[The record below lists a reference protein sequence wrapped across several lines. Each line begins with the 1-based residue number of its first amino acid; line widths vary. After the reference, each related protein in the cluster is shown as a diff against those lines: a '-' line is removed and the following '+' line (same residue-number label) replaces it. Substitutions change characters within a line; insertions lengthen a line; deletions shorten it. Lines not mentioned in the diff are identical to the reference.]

1 MIKYYE
7 DVFAFSSI
15 FKVNLLTLQNNSQI
29 LKRVSSLN
37 MKKRMA
43 SLHIKSF
50 GPIVDSTKI
59 EMTSLMV
66 LIGRQ
71 SAGKSTFMKVLCF
84 CRWIEKKI
92 MVSTDDMVNQYTHYN
107 RFVKELKQFH
117 RLNDDY
123 FSDDTELMYDG
134 DNITIE
140 YKGVNGN
147 ARITRKKSFAEKRY
161 NTKLSY
167 IPAERNL
174 VSAIQNVDKTYKATE
189 RDVLFNFIYEWDEA
203 KTPYTSEHPFKLSA
217 TGGFSY
223 VNKSGTDVLLRE
235 DGAETPAFYA
245 SSGMQS
251 VMPMDVMANYITERV
266 GQNASL
272 SMRERNEISKADN
285 GHSYRRLGY
294 QSAQLFIEEPE
305 QNLYPESQKLVV
317 MSLVRSLK
325 KALNNGS
332 EQSLVV
338 VTTHSP
344 YVLSVVNVLLAAA
357 IVDEKGLRQT
367 VVDKDCLLPSKA
379 ISGYYIDEKGVFQN
393 IMDGDIPML
402 SGNDLDGVSDWV
414 DESINKL
421 NEILFA

>member
-1 MIKYYE
+1 M
-7 DVFAFSSI
+7 
-15 FKVNLLTLQNNSQI
+15 
-29 LKRVSSLN
+29 
-37 MKKRMA
+37 
-43 SLHIKSF
+43 HIKNF

-59 EMTSLMV
+59 ELTPLMV

-92 MVSTDDMVNQYTHYN
+92 MVSTDDMVNQYTHHN

-117 RLNDDY
+117 RLNDEY
-123 FSDDTELMYDG
+123 FTTDTELVYDG
-134 DNITIE
+134 DSITIE
-140 YKGVNGN
+140 YIGMNSN
-147 ARITRKKSFAEKRY
+147 ARIIRKKSFSEKRF

-174 VSAIQNVDKTYKATE
+174 ISAIHNVDKAYKATE

-203 KTPYTSEHPFKLSA
+203 KSPYTSEHPFRLAA

-223 VNKSGTDVLLRE
+223 VNKSGADVLVRE
-235 DGAETPAFYA
+235 DGTETPAFYA

-251 VMPMDVMANYITERV
+251 IMPMDVMANYITERV

-272 SMRERNEISKADN
+272 SMHERNEISKTDN
-285 GHSYRRLGY
+285 EYSYRRLEY

-325 KALNNGS
+325 KALDNGS
-332 EQSLVV
+332 EQSMAV

-344 YVLSVVNVLLAAA
+344 YVMSVVNVLLAAA
-357 IVDEKGLRQT
+357 IVEEKGLEQN
-367 VVDKDCLLPSKA
+367 VVSKDCILPSKD
-379 ISGYYIDEKGVFQN
+379 ISGYYINEKGVFQS
-393 IMDGDIPML
+393 IMDNEIPML
-402 SGNDLDGVSDWV
+402 NGNDLDGVSEWV
-414 DESINKL
+414 DESISKL
-421 NEILFA
+421 NGILFA

>member
-1 MIKYYE
+1 M
-7 DVFAFSSI
+7 
-15 FKVNLLTLQNNSQI
+15 
-29 LKRVSSLN
+29 
-37 MKKRMA
+37 
-43 SLHIKSF
+43 
-50 GPIVDSTKI
+50 DSTKI

-71 SAGKSTFMKVLCF
+71 SAGKSAFMKVLCF

-117 RLNDDY
+117 RLNDE
-123 FSDDTELMYDG
+123 FFTNDTELMYDG
-134 DNITIE
+134 DNIILE

-147 ARITRKKSFAEKRY
+147 AKIQRKKSFAENRF

-189 RDVLFNFIYEWDEA
+189 KDVLFNFIYEWDEA
-203 KTPYTSEHPFKLSA
+203 KTPYTSEHPFRLA
-217 TGGFSY
+217 VTGGFSY
-223 VNKSGTDVLLRE
+223 VNKSGADVLLRE
-235 DGAETPAFYA
+235 DGIETPAFYA

-251 VMPMDVMANYITERV
+251 VMPLDVMANYITERV

-272 SMRERNEISKADN
+272 SMHERNEINKTDN
-285 GHSYRRLGY
+285 GHSCRRLEY

-325 KALNNGS
+325 KALENGT
-332 EQSLVV
+332 EQSMAVL
-338 VTTHSP
+338 TTHSP
-344 YVLSVVNVLLAAA
+344 YVMSVVNVLLTAA
-357 IVDEKGLRQT
+357 IVDEKGLEQS
-367 VVDKDCLLPSKA
+367 VVEKGYILPSNA
-379 ISGYYIDEKGVFQN
+379 ISGYYIDDKGVFRN
-393 IMDGDIPML
+393 IKDSEIPML
-402 SGNDLDGVSDWV
+402 SGNNLDGVSDWV
-414 DESINKL
+414 DESISKL

>member
-1 MIKYYE
+1 
-7 DVFAFSSI
+7 
-15 FKVNLLTLQNNSQI
+15 
-29 LKRVSSLN
+29 
-37 MKKRMA
+37 MA

-59 EMTSLMV
+59 ELTPLMV

-92 MVSTDDMVNQYTHYN
+92 MVSTDDIVNQYTHYN

-117 RLNDDY
+117 RLNDEY
-123 FSDDTELMYDG
+123 FTDETHLMYDG

-140 YKGVNGN
+140 YHGVNGN
-147 ARITRKKSFAEKRY
+147 AKILRKKSFAEKRF
-161 NTKLSY
+161 NTKLCY

-174 VSAIQNVDKTYKATE
+174 ISAIQNVDKTYKATE

-203 KTPYTSEHPFKLSA
+203 KIPYTSEHPFKLAA

-223 VNKSGTDVLLRE
+223 VNKSGADVLVRE
-235 DGAETPAFYA
+235 DGSETPAFYA

-266 GQNASL
+266 GNNASL
-272 SMRERNEISKADN
+272 SMHERNEISKTDN
-285 GHSYRRLGY
+285 GHSYRRLEY

-317 MSLVRSLK
+317 LSLVRSLK
-325 KALNNGS
+325 KALENGS
-332 EQSLVV
+332 EQSMAV

-344 YVLSVVNVLLAAA
+344 YVLSVVNVLLAASIA
-357 IVDEKGLRQT
+357 EEKRLKQT
-367 VVDKDCLLPSKA
+367 VVADDCILASKS
-379 ISGYYIDEKGVFQN
+379 ISGFYIDENGFFQN
-393 IMDGDIPML
+393 IMDSEIPML
-402 SGNDLDGVSDWV
+402 SGNDLDGVSEWV
-414 DESINKL
+414 DESISKL

>member
-1 MIKYYE
+1 
-7 DVFAFSSI
+7 
-15 FKVNLLTLQNNSQI
+15 
-29 LKRVSSLN
+29 
-37 MKKRMA
+37 MA

-50 GPIVDSTKI
+50 GPIVDSTNI
-59 EMTSLMV
+59 QLTSLMV

-92 MVSTDDMVNQYTHYN
+92 MVSTDDLVNQYTHYN

-117 RLNDDY
+117 RLNDEY
-123 FSDDTELMYDG
+123 FSDDTHLIYDG

-140 YKGVNGN
+140 YHGVNGN
-147 ARITRKKSFAEKRY
+147 AKILRKKSFADNRF
-161 NTKLSY
+161 NTKLCY

-174 VSAIQNVDKTYKATE
+174 ISAIQNVDKTYKATE

-203 KTPYTSEHPFKLSA
+203 KSPYTSEHPFPLSA

-223 VNKSGTDVLLRE
+223 VNKSGADVLVRE
-235 DGAETPAFYA
+235 DGSETPAFYA

-251 VMPMDVMANYITERV
+251 VMPMDVMVNYITERV
-266 GQNASL
+266 GKNAPL
-272 SMRERNEISKADN
+272 SMYERNEISNADN
-285 GHSYRRLGY
+285 GHSHRRLEY

-305 QNLYPESQKLVV
+305 QNLYPESQKRVV
-317 MSLVRSLK
+317 LRLVRSLK
-325 KALNNGS
+325 KALANGS
-332 EQSLVV
+332 EQSMAV

-344 YVLSVVNVLLAAA
+344 YIMSVVNVLLVAA
-357 IVDEKGLRQT
+357 IVQEKGLQQDIVT
-367 VVDKDCLLPSKA
+367 DDCILPSKS

-393 IMDGDIPML
+393 IMDSEIPML

-414 DESINKL
+414 DESISKL
-421 NEILFA
+421 NQILFA

>member
-1 MIKYYE
+1 
-7 DVFAFSSI
+7 
-15 FKVNLLTLQNNSQI
+15 
-29 LKRVSSLN
+29 
-37 MKKRMA
+37 MA
-43 SLHIKSF
+43 SLHIKRF

-117 RLNDDY
+117 RLNDEY
-123 FSDDTELMYDG
+123 FTAETEVIYDG

-140 YKGVNGN
+140 YKGVNSN
-147 ARITRKKSFAEKRY
+147 AKILRKKSFAENRF
-161 NTKLSY
+161 NSKLSY
-167 IPAERNL
+167 IPSERNL

-189 RDVLFNFIYEWDEA
+189 KDVLFNFIYEWDEA
-203 KTPYTSEHPFKLSA
+203 KTPYTSEHPFKLAA

-223 VNKSGTDVLLRE
+223 VNKSGADVLLRE
-235 DGAETPAFYA
+235 DGTETPAFYA

-251 VMPMDVMANYITERV
+251 VMPMDVMVNYITNRV

-272 SMRERNEISKADN
+272 SMHDRNEIEKTDN
-285 GHSYRRLGY
+285 GHSFRRLAY

-305 QNLYPESQKLVV
+305 QNLYPESQRLVV

-325 KALNNGS
+325 KALDKGT
-332 EQSLVV
+332 EQSMVV
-338 VTTHSP
+338 LTTHSP
-344 YVLSVVNVLLAAA
+344 YVMSVVNVLLTVA
-357 IVDEKGLRQT
+357 IVGEKGLKQSL
-367 VVDKDCLLPSKA
+367 VDKDCILPSSA
-379 ISGYYIDEKGVFQN
+379 ISGYYIDELGVFRN
-393 IMDGDIPML
+393 IMDSEIPML

-421 NEILFA
+421 NEIMFA

>member
-1 MIKYYE
+1 MI
-7 DVFAFSSI
+7 
-15 FKVNLLTLQNNSQI
+15 
-29 LKRVSSLN
+29 
-37 MKKRMA
+37 
-43 SLHIKSF
+43 SLHIKNF

-59 EMTSLMV
+59 ELTPLMV

-92 MVSTDDMVNQYTHYN
+92 MVSTDDMVNQYTHHN

-117 RLNDDY
+117 RLNDEY
-123 FSDDTELMYDG
+123 FTTDTELVYDG
-134 DNITIE
+134 DSITIE
-140 YKGVNGN
+140 YIGMNSN
-147 ARITRKKSFAEKRY
+147 ARIIRKKSFAEKRF

-174 VSAIQNVDKTYKATE
+174 ISAIHNVDKAYKATE

-203 KTPYTSEHPFKLSA
+203 KSPYTSEHPFRLAA

-223 VNKSGTDVLLRE
+223 VNKSGADVLVRE
-235 DGAETPAFYA
+235 DGTETPAFYA

-251 VMPMDVMANYITERV
+251 IMPMDVMANYITERV

-272 SMRERNEISKADN
+272 SMHERNEISKTDN
-285 GHSYRRLGY
+285 EYSYRRLEY

-325 KALNNGS
+325 KALDNGS
-332 EQSLVV
+332 EQSMAV

-344 YVLSVVNVLLAAA
+344 YVMSVVNVLLAAA
-357 IVDEKGLRQT
+357 IVEEKGLEQN
-367 VVDKDCLLPSKA
+367 VVSKDCILPSKD
-379 ISGYYIDEKGVFQN
+379 ISGYYINEKGVFQS
-393 IMDGDIPML
+393 IMDNEIPML
-402 SGNDLDGVSDWV
+402 NGNDLDGVSEWV
-414 DESINKL
+414 DESISKL
-421 NEILFA
+421 NGILFA

>member
-1 MIKYYE
+1 
-7 DVFAFSSI
+7 
-15 FKVNLLTLQNNSQI
+15 
-29 LKRVSSLN
+29 
-37 MKKRMA
+37 MA

-59 EMTSLMV
+59 KLTPLMV
-66 LIGRQ
+66 IIGRQ

-84 CRWIEKKI
+84 CRWVEKKI
-92 MVSTDDMVNQYTHYN
+92 MVSTDDIVNQYTHYN
-107 RFVKELKQFH
+107 RFIKELKQFH
-117 RLNDDY
+117 RLNDEY
-123 FSDDTELMYDG
+123 FSKDTELLYDG
-134 DNITIE
+134 DNLTIE
-140 YKGVNGN
+140 YRGENGN
-147 ARITRKKSFAEKRY
+147 AKITRKNSFAENRF
-161 NTKLSY
+161 NTKLCY

-174 VSAIQNVDKTYKATE
+174 ISAIQNVDKTYKATE

-203 KTPYTSEHPFKLSA
+203 KSPYTNEHPFRLAA

-223 VNKSGTDVLLRE
+223 VNKSGADMLVRE
-235 DGAETPAFYA
+235 GGIETPAFYA

-266 GQNASL
+266 GKNASL
-272 SMRERNEISKADN
+272 SMHERNEISKTDN
-285 GHSYRRLGY
+285 GHSYKRLGY

-325 KALNNGS
+325 KALEKGS
-332 EQSLVV
+332 EQSMIV

-344 YVLSVVNVLLAAA
+344 YVMSVVNVLLAAA
-357 IVDEKGLRQT
+357 IVEEKSLPQS
-367 VVDKDCLLPSKA
+367 VVCKDCIISSKS
-379 ISGYYIDEKGVFQN
+379 ISGYYIDEKGIFQN
-393 IMDGDIPML
+393 IMDNEIPML

-414 DESINKL
+414 DDSISKL

>member
-1 MIKYYE
+1 
-7 DVFAFSSI
+7 
-15 FKVNLLTLQNNSQI
+15 
-29 LKRVSSLN
+29 
-37 MKKRMA
+37 MA
-43 SLHIKSF
+43 SLHIKNF

-59 EMTSLMV
+59 ELTPLMV

-71 SAGKSTFMKVLCF
+71 SAGKSTFMKALCF

-117 RLNDDY
+117 RLNDEY
-123 FSDDTELMYDG
+123 FTENTEMMYDG
-134 DNITIE
+134 DNITID

-147 ARITRKKSFAEKRY
+147 AKILRKKSFAEKRY

-174 VSAIQNVDKTYKATE
+174 ISAIQNVDKTYKATE
-189 RDVLFNFIYEWDEA
+189 KDVLFNFIYEWDEA
-203 KTPYTSEHPFKLSA
+203 KGPYTSEHPFRLAA

-223 VNKSGTDVLLRE
+223 VNKSGFDVLVRE
-235 DGAETPAFYA
+235 DGTETPAFYA

-272 SMRERNEISKADN
+272 SMHERNEINKADN
-285 GHSYRRLGY
+285 GHSYRRLEY

-305 QNLYPESQKLVV
+305 QNLFPESQKLVV

-325 KALNNGS
+325 KAMATGS
-332 EQSLVV
+332 EQSMTV

-344 YVLSVVNVLLAAA
+344 YVMSVVNVLLSAA
-357 IVDEKGLRQT
+357 IVEENGLEQN
-367 VVDKDCLLPSKA
+367 VVSRDCILPSKS
-379 ISGYYIDEKGVFQN
+379 ISGYYINDRGVFQN
-393 IMDGDIPML
+393 IMDSEIPML
-402 SGNDLDGVSDWV
+402 SGNDLDGVSEWV
-414 DESINKL
+414 DESISKL

>member
-1 MIKYYE
+1 
-7 DVFAFSSI
+7 
-15 FKVNLLTLQNNSQI
+15 
-29 LKRVSSLN
+29 
-37 MKKRMA
+37 MA
-43 SLHIKSF
+43 SLHIKNF

-59 EMTSLMV
+59 ELTPLMV

-71 SAGKSTFMKVLCF
+71 SAGKSTFMKALCF

-92 MVSTDDMVNQYTHYN
+92 MVTTDDMVNQYTHYN

-117 RLNDDY
+117 RLNDEY
-123 FSDDTELMYDG
+123 FTENTEIMYDG
-134 DNITIE
+134 DNITID

-147 ARITRKKSFAEKRY
+147 AKILRKKSFAEKRY

-174 VSAIQNVDKTYKATE
+174 ISAIQNVDKTYKATE
-189 RDVLFNFIYEWDEA
+189 KDVLFNFIYEWDEA
-203 KTPYTSEHPFKLSA
+203 KGPYTSEHPFRLAA

-223 VNKSGTDVLLRE
+223 VNKSGFDVLVRE
-235 DGAETPAFYA
+235 DGTETPAFYA

-266 GQNASL
+266 GQNAPL
-272 SMRERNEISKADN
+272 SMHERNEINKTDN
-285 GHSYRRLGY
+285 GHSYRRLEY

-317 MSLVRSLK
+317 MSLVSSLK
-325 KALNNGS
+325 KAIESGS
-332 EQSLVV
+332 EQSMAV

-344 YVLSVVNVLLAAA
+344 YVMSVVNVLLSAA
-357 IVDEKGLRQT
+357 IVEEKGLEQN
-367 VVDKDCLLPSKA
+367 VVSQDCILPSKS
-379 ISGYYIDEKGVFQN
+379 ITGYYINESGVFQN
-393 IMDGDIPML
+393 IMDSEIPML
-402 SGNDLDGVSDWV
+402 SGNDLDGVSEWV
-414 DESINKL
+414 DESISKL

>member
-1 MIKYYE
+1 
-7 DVFAFSSI
+7 
-15 FKVNLLTLQNNSQI
+15 
-29 LKRVSSLN
+29 
-37 MKKRMA
+37 MA
-43 SLHIKSF
+43 SLHIKRF

-117 RLNDDY
+117 RLNDEY
-123 FSDDTELMYDG
+123 FTVETEVIYDG

-140 YKGVNGN
+140 YKGVNSN
-147 ARITRKKSFAEKRY
+147 AKILRKKSFAENRF
-161 NTKLSY
+161 NSKLSY
-167 IPAERNL
+167 IPSERNL

-189 RDVLFNFIYEWDEA
+189 KDVLFNFIYEWDEA
-203 KTPYTSEHPFKLSA
+203 KTPYTSEHPFKLAA

-223 VNKSGTDVLLRE
+223 VNKSGADVLLRE
-235 DGAETPAFYA
+235 DGTETPAFYA

-251 VMPMDVMANYITERV
+251 VMPMDVMVNYITNRV

-272 SMRERNEISKADN
+272 SMHDRNEIEKTDN
-285 GHSYRRLGY
+285 GHSFRRLAY

-305 QNLYPESQKLVV
+305 QNLYPESQRLVV

-325 KALNNGS
+325 KALDKGT
-332 EQSLVV
+332 EQSMVV
-338 VTTHSP
+338 LTTHSP
-344 YVLSVVNVLLAAA
+344 YVMSVVNVLLTVA
-357 IVDEKGLRQT
+357 IVGEKGLKQSL
-367 VVDKDCLLPSKA
+367 VDKDCILPSSA
-379 ISGYYIDEKGVFQN
+379 ISGYYIDELGVFRN
-393 IMDGDIPML
+393 IMDSEIPML